1 MNSRSTFAP
10 LVLAAAAAL
19 SALPAQ
25 ASILVWTT
33 TLTPEA
39 PGATGTGF
47 ATARFDTTTNEM
59 NIQAVF
65 SGLSGNTNVAHIH
78 CCTAVAGAGTA
89 GVAVDA
95 PSLDIDVGVKAG
107 DLNQTLDLD
116 DPANFSTAFVTASNG
131 GVAGGTTTN
140 AIALLLANMSAG
152 KAYFN
157 IHSLPNFR
165 GGEIRGFFAVPA
177 PATLALALVG
187 LGLVG
192 MMGLRRR
199 R

>member
-1 MNSRSTFAP
+1 MKLRSALSTIA
-10 LVLAAAAAL
+10 LAAAATL

-33 TLTPEA
+33 TLAPEA

-95 PSLDIDVGVKAG
+95 PTLNIDMGVTAG

-116 DPANFSTAFVTASNG
+116 DAGSFSAAFVTASNG
-131 GVAGGTTTN
+131 GVPGGTTTN
-140 AIALLLANMSAG
+140 AIARLLAGMDAG
-152 KAYFN
+152 TAYFN
-157 IHSLPNFR
+157 IHSLPRFP

-187 LGLVG
+187 LGL
-192 MMGLRRR
+192 MGLRRR